1 MLRLRIAMPRLLTLF
16 LSSIAGFSLTPALS
30 ADAAKDKRR
39 PSDFGIICQMGYAG
53 DHFPTEPEA
62 FEKLLLSVKSA
73 HYNTILCRHTP
84 WREALCKKHGIK
96 IMVDLLAGDHHVYK
110 SPAGA
115 EKLCTS
121 LRNSESIYAYHLWS
135 DRMGGTVK
143 GRNRDLANVQ
153 KWDPNHATYVG
164 DYNAKEI
171 SGLSNPDLVG
181 YYDFHWKRGGHWR
194 HLLRAREVARKTDS
208 YFLKYADGAP
218 GKVGVGNYNRVLY
231 TISMSVAC
239 GLKGYTFHH
248 TGSEIDKSTWEWKP
262 LGEDLSRVNAM
273 IAPLGPELMKLGN
286 PVALYST
293 PITMTAKN
301 RPTGTD
307 PAVPA
312 EFKSVPA
319 DSTLKVLAGEAVIGV
334 YQDPKGREALLL
346 ANHNSYE
353 PQMMELQFEK
363 KVVGVAMFDRREKTW
378 KRLPLREGTVS
389 FEIPP
394 AAVELLLLKQ

>member
-1 MLRLRIAMPRLLTLF
+1 MPRLLTL
-16 LSSIAGFSLTPALS
+16 LINSLAGFALTTALS

-39 PSDFGIICQMGYAG
+39 PSDFGIIYQMGYAG
-53 DHFPTEPEA
+53 DNFPKEPGA
-62 FEKLLLSVKSA
+62 FEKLLTSVKAA
-73 HYNTILCRHTP
+73 HYNTILCQHTP
-84 WREALCKKHGIK
+84 WREELCKKHGVK
-96 IMVDLLAGDHHVYK
+96 MMVDLLAGDHHVYK
-110 SPAGA
+110 SPEGA

-121 LRNSESIYAYHLWS
+121 LRESETIYAYHLWS

-143 GRNRDLANVQ
+143 GRNRDTANVQ

-164 DYNAKEI
+164 DYSAKEI

-194 HLLRAREVARKTDS
+194 HLLRARDVALKTDS
-208 YFLKYADGAP
+208 FFLKYADGAP
-218 GKVGVGNYNRVLY
+218 GRPGLGNYNRVLY

-248 TGSEIDKSTWEWKP
+248 TGGEIDKSTWKWKT
-262 LGEDLSRVNAM
+262 LGEDLSKVNAM
-273 IAPLGPELMKLGN
+273 IAPLGPEIMKLGN
-286 PVALYST
+286 PVAVYST

-301 RPTGTD
+301 RPTEAD

-312 EFKSVPA
+312 EFKNIPA
-319 DSTLKVLAGEAVIGV
+319 DFGTQVLAGEAVIGV
-334 YQDPKGREALLL
+334 YKDPKGREALLL

-353 PQMMELQFEK
+353 PQKMELQFEK
-363 KVVGVAMFDRREKTW
+363 KVGGVAHFDRADKTW
-378 KRLPLREGTVS
+378 KILPLSGGKVS

-394 AAVELLLLKQ
+394 AAVELLLLKR